1 MIFRSDSRPT
11 AAGTTHMAACLALAA
26 GLFPVRLAADGP
38 DAPNLPAEPQ
48 LLEQVSV
55 PGPDILLRDLVADA
69 FAWEG
74 ESWLDLKVA
83 DAAGYGL
90 ARLLDGRTLLRGTR
104 GKTPESWFEGT
115 KNLRVRIETRSD
127 SLPTP
132 ELDSLLEA
140 FFAAREGKDG
150 ERLTWEILRR
160 PDRIDL
166 PLAAHS
172 RTLRFASAK
181 ERGRTTLYLDIA
193 SEPWPV
199 RSYPLLLQVS
209 GHRPVRVTTRRVER
223 GETLD
228 AANTR
233 VEIREVTAYHRQG
246 LPAVDAVIGMRAV
259 APLQAGRVITD
270 RRVESQPLVRKGET
284 ASLVWTQGTVRV
296 TAAAVC
302 RESGAAGDVISVRNL
317 VTSRMGRARVLSD
330 GTLEPLDG

>member
-1 MIFRSDSRPT
+1 MNVRFSCRLRS
-11 AAGTTHMAACLALAA
+11 AAGSGPAA
-26 GLFPVRLAADGP
+26 GLFLAAGFFCLFGAALGAE
-38 DAPNLPAEPQ
+38 APR
-48 LLEQVSV
+48 LLERTSV
-55 PGPDILLRDLVADA
+55 PGPEIRLGDLIADA
-69 FAWEG
+69 SVWEG
-74 ESWLDLKVA
+74 EAWLDVKVA

-90 ARLLDGRTLLRGTR
+90 ARLLDGRTLLRATR
-104 GKTPESWFEGT
+104 GKVPEGWFEDAAGWR
-115 KNLRVRIETRSD
+115 LRIETRSD
-127 SLPTP
+127 SLPGP
-132 ELDSLLEA
+132 VLDSLVEA

-160 PDRIDL
+160 PERIDV
-166 PLAAHS
+166 PLAAHA

-193 SEPWPV
+193 SQPWPV
-199 RSYPLLLQVS
+199 RSYPLLVQVS

-246 LPAVDAVIGMRAV
+246 LPPVDAVLGMRAV
-259 APLQAGRVITD
+259 APLQAGRVVTA
-270 RRVESQPLVRKGET
+270 RRVEAQPLVRKGET
-284 ASLVWTQGTVRV
+284 ASLVWSQGSVRV

-302 RESGAAGDVISVRNL
+302 RESGAEGDVISVRNL
-317 VTSRMGRARVLSD
+317 VNSRMGRARVLSD